1 MAMRKEE
8 RVKKKYMV
16 NLIDEGV
23 DALALTKDLSKSGIN
38 ISAEVELP
46 AKREITLS
54 IAVPG
59 EIFQVKGEVMWCKDS
74 GDEKNNVPESIGIKI
89 VEAPPEYLNFVEFL
103 RHQSI
108 PRGKPEF

>member
-1 MAMRKEE
+1 MAMRKED

-16 NLIDEGV
+16 NLSDEGV
-23 DALALTKDLSKSGIN
+23 DALALTQDLSKGGMN

-46 AKREITLS
+46 ARREITLS

-74 GDEKNNVPESIGIKI
+74 GEKDDSIPESIGIKI
-89 VEAPPEYLNFVEFL
+89 VEAPAEYLNFVEFL

-108 PRGKPEF
+108 PPGKPEF